1 MIIIIKYVTN
11 ISEKMQLEV
20 NNIKNLSTKH
30 RGITAQI
37 VM

>member
-1 MIIIIKYVTN
+1 MCNQHIR
-11 ISEKMQLEV
+11 KMQLEV